1 MEREGI
7 RPKTRMNTYQAIR
20 RNKVHNN
27 CVHSV
32 RYFETDWTSES
43 GIVVE
48 LYSPIQVAGFSSSHD
63 LPQDARC
70 NTIVVVSR
78 LLYAHYGIRADIHF

>member
-1 MEREGI
+1 
-7 RPKTRMNTYQAIR
+7 MNSYQAIR
-20 RNKVHNN
+20 RNKAHNN

-70 NTIVVVSR
+70 NTIVGCYMPTIMMV
-78 LLYAHYGIRADIHF
+78 LELIYTF